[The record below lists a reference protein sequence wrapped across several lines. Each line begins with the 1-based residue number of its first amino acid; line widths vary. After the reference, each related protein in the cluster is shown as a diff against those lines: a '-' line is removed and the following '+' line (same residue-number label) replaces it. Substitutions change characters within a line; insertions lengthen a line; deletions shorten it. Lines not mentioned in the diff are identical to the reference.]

1 MDVQRLEALPPPPG
15 IVNSLK
21 TGFDVVS
28 SHVILILMPL
38 VLDVFLWL
46 GPRLSVSDLLDP
58 MYKAVF
64 EQARLNLVA
73 ANDVKRLTAFQDL
86 FNELLQ
92 RFNLFSLISRLQTF
106 PIGVSSLAAK
116 IMPENSPLGI
126 QSIVQIS
133 SIAGLLGYMFLL
145 VLIGW
150 LVGGL
155 YFRWV
160 SGTVMG
166 EAKREAEIGYGRAIL
181 QTFILSVIWFVALI
195 IISVPIILIIMAL
208 TFISPALASGAL
220 FVMLLLSFWLIVP
233 VFFTPHGIFIRKQNA
248 LYSIYTSL
256 RMARFTLPTSGMFVF
271 SVFILSTG
279 LNYLWSV
286 PASDSWMML
295 IGIAGHAFIT
305 TALLAASFA
314 YYRDMNVWL
323 QMVFE
328 QLQQKKGAPAGSV

>member
-1 MDVQRLEALPPPPG
+1 V
-15 IVNSLK
+15 INSLK

-28 SHVILILMPL
+28 NHVVLILMPL
-38 VLDVFLWL
+38 MLDVFLWL
-46 GPRLSVSDLLDP
+46 GPRLSVGKLVGP
-58 MYKAVF
+58 MYQAFF
-64 EQARLNLVA
+64 EQARISLA
-73 ANDVKRLTAFQDL
+73 STNDAKRLAAFQDII
-86 FNELLQ
+86 NELLQ

-106 PIGVSSLAAK
+106 PVGISSLAAK
-116 IMPENSPLGI
+116 IMPENSPLGT
-126 QSIVQIS
+126 QSIVQVS
-133 SIAGLLGYMFLL
+133 SPIGMLGYMFCL

-160 SGTVMG
+160 SGNVLGKDETG
-166 EAKREAEIGYGRAIL
+166 ISLGRAVVQTIL
-181 QTFILSVIWFVALI
+181 LSVIWFVALI
-195 IISVPIILIIMAL
+195 VISVPILLIVTAL

-233 VFFTPHGIFIRKQNA
+233 VYFTPHGIFIRKQNA

-271 SVFILSTG
+271 VVFLLSTG

-286 PASDSWMML
+286 PKSDSWMML
-295 IGIAGHAFIT
+295 IGIAGHAFIS

-314 YYRDMNVWL
+314 YYRDMNIWL
-323 QMVFE
+323 QMIFE
-328 QLQQKKGAPAGSV
+328 QLQQKNGATARSV

>member
-1 MDVQRLEALPPPPG
+1 MNVQRLEALPPPPG

-46 GPRLSVSDLLDP
+46 GPRLSVSNLLNP
-58 MYKAVF
+58 IYKAVF
-64 EQARLNLVA
+64 EQARLNLVS

-92 RFNLFSLISRLQTF
+92 RFNMFSLISRLQTF
-106 PIGVSSLAAK
+106 PIGVSSLASK

-126 QSIVQIS
+126 QSIVQVS

-160 SGTVMG
+160 SGTVLG
-166 EAKREAEIGYGRAIL
+166 DVKREAEIGYGRAII
-181 QTFILSVIWFVALI
+181 QTFILSMI
-195 IISVPIILIIMAL
+195 
-208 TFISPALASGAL
+208 
-220 FVMLLLSFWLIVP
+220 
-233 VFFTPHGIFIRKQNA
+233 
-248 LYSIYTSL
+248 
-256 RMARFTLPTSGMFVF
+256 
-271 SVFILSTG
+271 
-279 LNYLWSV
+279 
-286 PASDSWMML
+286 
-295 IGIAGHAFIT
+295 
-305 TALLAASFA
+305 
-314 YYRDMNVWL
+314 
-323 QMVFE
+323 
-328 QLQQKKGAPAGSV
+328 

>member
-15 IVNSLK
+15 VINSLK
-21 TGFDVVS
+21 TGFDVVA

-38 VLDVFLWL
+38 LLDIFLWL
-46 GPRLSVSDLLDP
+46 GPRLSANDLLGP
-58 MYKAVF
+58 MYQAFF
-64 EQARLNLVA
+64 EQARLSLTSA
-73 ANDVKRLTAFQDL
+73 TDLKRLAAFQDI

-106 PIGVSSLAAK
+106 PVGVSSLAAK
-116 IMPENSPLGI
+116 VMPENSPMGTF
-126 QSIVQIS
+126 SIVQVPS
-133 SIAGLLGYMFLL
+133 PLALLGYMFLL

-150 LVGGL
+150 LVGGV

-160 SGTVMG
+160 SGMVLG
-166 EAKREAEIGYGRAIL
+166 GNEASISLGRAIV
-181 QTFILSVIWFVALI
+181 QTILLSMIWFVALI
-195 IISVPIILIIMAL
+195 FISVPVLLIIMAL
-208 TFISPALASGAL
+208 TFISPVLASGAF
-220 FVMLLLSFWLIVP
+220 FVILLLAFWLVVP

-286 PASDSWMML
+286 PDSDSWMML

-323 QMVFE
+323 QMIFE
-328 QLQQKKGAPAGSV
+328 QLQQKKGATARSV